1 MVQVDRTL
9 QSISILNYMLLRQR
23 PCSISNIERD
33 LGIGKVGVYRTMKSL
48 EKMGWVAQESD
59 SGRYKFGDK
68 LKEFCCLVFGQME
81 ITKISL
87 PYLYEISH
95 TTGETAALSLRIG
108 LERIFIQ
115 EIPGRNEIHRVMP
128 LGQRFPLWISSAGK
142 TMLAFLDKGEIE
154 QVLDDARKSG
164 PKTLASGKIFNL
176 VDLQADIK
184 EIRKL
189 GYAVTTAERVSNLR
203 SVSAPIFNAQKQ
215 VLGAVS
221 ISGKIPRFTLEMAE
235 MYSAV
240 ATSTANKISAELI

>member
-1 MVQVDRTL
+1 MVQVNKTV
-9 QSISILNYMLLRQR
+9 QSISILNYMLLKQC

-33 LGIGKVGVYRTMKSL
+33 LGIGKVGVYRILKSL
-48 EKMGWVAQESD
+48 EKTGWVVQESD
-59 SGRYKFGDK
+59 SEKYKFGDM
-68 LKEFCCLVFGQME
+68 LKEFCCLVFSQME

-142 TMLAFLDKGEIE
+142 AMLAFLDKAEIE

-164 PKTLASGKIFNL
+164 AKILASGKIFNL
-176 VDLQADIK
+176 DDLQADIK
-184 EIRKL
+184 AIRKS
-189 GYAVTTAERVSNLR
+189 GYAITSAERVSNLR
-203 SVSAPIFNAQKQ
+203 SVSAPIFNAQKR
-215 VLGAVS
+215 VLGAIS
-221 ISGKIPRFTLEMAE
+221 ISGQIPRFTLEMAQ

-240 ATSTANKISAELI
+240 ATNTANKISAELI